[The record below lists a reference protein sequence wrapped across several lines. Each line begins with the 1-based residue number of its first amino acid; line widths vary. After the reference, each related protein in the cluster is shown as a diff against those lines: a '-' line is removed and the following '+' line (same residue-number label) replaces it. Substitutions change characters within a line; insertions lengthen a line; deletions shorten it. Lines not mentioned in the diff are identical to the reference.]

1 MNNLSDDDKRDNL
14 KKENCSQEEVHH
26 ENAKDN
32 LFATILHDYVRERS
46 ANRRWSMIK
55 WSLISSLFFLTF
67 LSLFLGGDQKYPI
80 SAEVSEHTA
89 VLSLTGIVENDGDIN
104 ALAVNKI
111 LKTAFENAN
120 SVGLIL
126 RINSPGGSPVQSALI
141 YDEIRRLKK
150 EHPEK
155 KVIAV
160 VEDVAASGGYF
171 IASAAD
177 KIFVNKSSI
186 VGSIGVVFNGF
197 GFVELLKKIGVE
209 RRLLVSGE
217 KKSMLDPFLPKEET
231 EEFIIRGMMEDL
243 HRHFIDAV
251 KVGRGSL
258 LTDDPEIFSGR
269 VFTGE
274 ESIALGLSDGF
285 GSVSSVANEVFGQPF
300 LIDYHGEE
308 NLLDKLTENFI
319 IKLVVTLKNLFLMQT
334 VEHPIF

>member
-14 KKENCSQEEVHH
+14 KKEHCSQEEVHH
-26 ENAKDN
+26 DNAKDN

-46 ANRRWSMIK
+46 ANRRWSIIR
-55 WSLISSLFFLTF
+55 WVLISSLFFLTF

-89 VLSLTGIVENDGDIN
+89 VLSLTGTVENDGDIN

-285 GSVSSVANEVFGQPF
+285 GSVSSVADEVFGQPF

>member
-14 KKENCSQEEVHH
+14 KKEHCSQEEVHH

-55 WSLISSLFFLTF
+55 WVLISSLFFLTF

-89 VLSLTGIVENDGDIN
+89 VLSLTGTVENDGDIN

-243 HRHFIDAV
+243 HRHFIEAV

-285 GSVSSVANEVFGQPF
+285 GSVSSVADEVFGQPF